1 MGINAYSK
9 VNIKY
14 FKSLA
19 YDSITEKNPYFNNKK
34 FKISIGFVEK
44 FTQLL
49 QGLLRD

>member
-1 MGINAYSK
+1 MGIKAYYK

-19 YDSITEKNPYFNNKK
+19 YDSTLKYPYFNNKH

-44 FTQLL
+44 FT
-49 QGLLRD
+49 